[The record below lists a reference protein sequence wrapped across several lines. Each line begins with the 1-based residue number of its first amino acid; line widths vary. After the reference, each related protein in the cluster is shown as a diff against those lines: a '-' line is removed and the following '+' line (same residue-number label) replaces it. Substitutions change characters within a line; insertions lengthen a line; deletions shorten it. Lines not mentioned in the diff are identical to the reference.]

1 MTPGI
6 DGNASPCPSGCHGA
20 GDDRDRSTTEAIMA
34 ERMAEDER
42 RKRDKSMRIIFEIID
57 GLSRSYV
64 ARH

>member
-1 MTPGI
+1 MAQSI
-6 DGNASPCPSGCHGA
+6 DGHASTGPSGVRGA
-20 GDDRDRSTTEAIMA
+20 GDDRDGSTTEAIMA